1 MIKRIVLTDNQNIQ
15 LGEVEQKNLELILEY
30 ERKQSEAVLP

>member
-15 LGEVEQKNLELILEY
+15 LGVVEQKNLELILEY